1 MPPMASEPDL
11 PPPAD
16 LTDAAVYAYAVL
28 LRNEAAERA
37 ARELRGVDGLPVRIL
52 RGTDTAAVV
61 SDVPADAFTEEA
73 IAQRLD
79 DITDLE
85 RLARD
90 HHQVIAALAFHTAVL
105 PLRLATVYLDD
116 DNLLR
121 RLHTDDGLFRT
132 TLNRL
137 EGHDEWGVKIYALP
151 PAITPPPED
160 RPRSGRDYLRARR
173 TSRDGHELAHQAA
186 ADLGARVDR
195 TLAEALLVT
204 DVRHHRPQP
213 AALSA
218 NPGENVVN
226 AAYLVPRQHTRS
238 FQDRVEVLAAG
249 TVGVRLEIT
258 GPWAPYSFA
267 SPSLPPSPSPE
278 QAGTA
283 APAIRGATL

>member
-1 MPPMASEPDL
+1 MICEPET

-16 LTDAAVYAYAVL
+16 RTDAVYAYAVL
-28 LRNEAAERA
+28 LRNEAVERA
-37 ARELRGVDGLPVRIL
+37 ARELCGVDGLPVRIL

-73 IAQRLD
+73 VAQRLD

-90 HHQVIAALAFHTAVL
+90 HHQVIAALASHAALL

-116 DNLLR
+116 DSLLR
-121 RLHTDDGLFRT
+121 RLHADAGHFRT
-132 TLNRL
+132 TLNQL
-137 EGHDEWGVKIYALP
+137 EGHDEWGVKIYAHP
-151 PAITPPPED
+151 PAATAPPGD

-195 TLAEALLVT
+195 TLAEANLAT
-204 DVRHHRPQP
+204 GVRHHRPQP

-218 NPGENVVN
+218 KPGENVVN

-238 FQDRVEVLAAG
+238 FQERVEALAAG
-249 TVGVRLEIT
+249 TVGVRVEIT

-267 SPSLPPSPSPE
+267 SPPPE
-278 QAGTA
+278 QAERTD
-283 APAIRGATL
+283 PAIPRTAS

>member
-1 MPPMASEPDL
+1 MISEHDTAPPTDL
-11 PPPAD
+11 PD
-16 LTDAAVYAYAVL
+16 AVYAYAVL
-28 LRNEAAERA
+28 LLNEAAERS

-52 RGTDTAAVV
+52 RGTGTAAVV
-61 SDVPADAFTEEA
+61 SDVPAEAFTEEA

-90 HHQVIAALAFHTAVL
+90 HHQVIAALASRTAVL

-116 DNLLR
+116 DSLLR
-121 RLHTDDGLFRT
+121 RLHADDGHFRA

-137 EGHDEWGVKIYALP
+137 EGHDEWGVKIYARP
-151 PAITPPPED
+151 QATTPPPGD

-173 TSRDGHELAHQAA
+173 TSRDGHDLALQAA

-195 TLAEALLVT
+195 TLAEANLVT

-218 NPGENVVN
+218 EPGENVVN
-226 AAYLVPRQHTRS
+226 AAYLVPREHTRS
-238 FQDRVEVLAAG
+238 FQDRVELLAAG

-267 SPSLPPSPSPE
+267 SPPPE
-278 QAGTA
+278 QSERAD
-283 APAIRGATL
+283 PAIAQVTP

>member
-1 MPPMASEPDL
+1 MISDPGPDPQPQLPPDL
-11 PPPAD
+11 PN
-16 LTDAAVYAYAVL
+16 TVYAYAVL
-28 LRNEAAERA
+28 LRNDAAERA

-52 RGTDTAAVV
+52 RGADTAAVV

-90 HHQVIAALAFHTAVL
+90 HHQVIAALASHTAVL

-116 DNLLR
+116 DSLLR
-121 RLHTDDGLFRT
+121 RLHTDDGHFRT
-132 TLNRL
+132 ALNRL
-137 EGHDEWGVKIYALP
+137 AGHDEWGVKIYADP
-151 PAITPPPED
+151 PAADPPPAD

-173 TSRDGHELAHQAA
+173 TSRDGHDQALRAA

-195 TLAEALLVT
+195 TLAEANLVT

-238 FQDRVEVLAAG
+238 FQDRVEVLGAG

-267 SPSLPPSPSPE
+267 SPPPE
-278 QAGTA
+278 QAERAERAESADPTI
-283 APAIRGATL
+283 PRATR